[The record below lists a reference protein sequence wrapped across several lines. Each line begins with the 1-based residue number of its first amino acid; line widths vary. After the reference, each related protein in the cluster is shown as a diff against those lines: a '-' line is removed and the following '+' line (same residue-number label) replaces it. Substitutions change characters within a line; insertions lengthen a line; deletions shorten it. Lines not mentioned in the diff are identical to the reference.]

1 MAYFET
7 QRQTVT
13 EEGPER
19 ETVRGRVSEK
29 EEKCIKKSES
39 ADADRHG
46 CGCIDGNTSCAETL
60 RESNTSSHQHLF
72 FLKIVTEI

>member
-39 ADADRHG
+39 ADADRR
-46 CGCIDGNTSCAETL
+46 GCIDGNT
-60 RESNTSSHQHLF
+60 
-72 FLKIVTEI
+72 